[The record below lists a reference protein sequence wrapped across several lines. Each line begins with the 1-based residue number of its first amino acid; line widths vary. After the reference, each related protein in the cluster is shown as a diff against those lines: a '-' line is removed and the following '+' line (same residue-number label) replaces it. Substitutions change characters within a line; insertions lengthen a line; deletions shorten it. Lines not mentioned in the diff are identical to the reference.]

1 MDAAIDQYAPTE
13 THNDTPTVSLSL
25 PYGLHPSC
33 LHMHVRSGSNTKHIV
48 QFVIRQLISS
58 DQNSTNIEQVT
69 WNAFGDGYKHIEQI
83 WQPANVDVE
92 SDTLKVAYRE
102 CIQNNST
109 STSTIT
115 PDSLNRSN
123 SKEVLCP
130 RPWSY
135 VDQRS
140 YGALWRI
147 IYWISQFLISIVL
160 PFMQSI
166 CQTKRL
172 ESLVDE
178 VSKLCLQIKFND
190 SEDYRATA
198 ANELTDLVTEKQL
211 IKLHGLLKKNTHI
224 HHRVQASWINMI
236 HEAFY
241 IEDVLNNENNTNH
254 SIIKQSPLTRSWL
267 RQKLF
272 DEHPVLEWYIFF
284 LIRPW
289 ALRILAIS

>member
-1 MDAAIDQYAPTE
+1 M
-13 THNDTPTVSLSL
+13 LG
-25 PYGLHPSC
+25 YGLVQVPLDVYHHSRTSYM
-33 LHMHVRSGSNTKHIV
+33 LSHI
-48 QFVIRQLISS
+48 QFKL
-58 DQNSTNIEQVT
+58 
-69 WNAFGDGYKHIEQI
+69 
-83 WQPANVDVE
+83 
-92 SDTLKVAYRE
+92 
-102 CIQNNST
+102 
-109 STSTIT
+109 
-115 PDSLNRSN
+115 
-123 SKEVLCP
+123 SK
-130 RPWSY
+130 RY
-135 VDQRS
+135 
-140 YGALWRI
+140 I
-147 IYWISQFLISIVL
+147 
-160 PFMQSI
+160 
-166 CQTKRL
+166 
-172 ESLVDE
+172 
-178 VSKLCLQIKFND
+178 SKLCLQIKFND

-254 SIIKQSPLTRSWL
+254 SIIKQSPLPRSWL

>member
-1 MDAAIDQYAPTE
+1 
-13 THNDTPTVSLSL
+13 
-25 PYGLHPSC
+25 
-33 LHMHVRSGSNTKHIV
+33 
-48 QFVIRQLISS
+48 
-58 DQNSTNIEQVT
+58 
-69 WNAFGDGYKHIEQI
+69 
-83 WQPANVDVE
+83 
-92 SDTLKVAYRE
+92 VAYRE

-166 CQTKRL
+166 CQTSEFYLKGKIRYLTIIATSTTWGLFLLVLMLGYGLVQVPLDVYHHSRTSYMLSHIQFKLSKRYI
-172 ESLVDE
+172 
-178 VSKLCLQIKFND
+178 SKLCLQIKFND

-254 SIIKQSPLTRSWL
+254 SIIKQSPLPRSWL